1 MVSVLWL
8 QAPELRTAQT
18 LRSDSLTSTSSTFS
32 TFSRGVYRVILT
44 AVGQTESPKHQRA
57 GV

>member
-18 LRSDSLTSTSSTFS
+18 LHFDSLTSTSSTFFHFQLRS
-32 TFSRGVYRVILT
+32 LQSHLKP
-44 AVGQTESPKHQRA
+44 AVGQVESPKHQ
-57 GV
+57 